1 MKLEFSWRIFENSV
15 QLSKFH
21 DSNSS
26 GSRVVPYG
34 RTDRQTDM
42 IEVNSRFSQ
51 VCEHAKKNLHS
62 AHRVYL
68 YVMYS
73 FAQQAVSIFVN
84 NTQRL
89 VVSRGIVSFEVET
102 TLSDITLMNCRL

>member
-1 MKLEFSWRIFENSV
+1 MKLEFSGRIFENSV

-21 DSNSS
+21 DNNPS

-51 VCEHAKKNLHS
+51 VCEHAKKISILPTECIYMSCIVLHNRQS
-62 AHRVYL
+62 VY
-68 YVMYS
+68 S
-73 FAQQAVSIFVN
+73 
-84 NTQRL
+84 
-89 VVSRGIVSFEVET
+89 
-102 TLSDITLMNCRL
+102 